1 METYQYQ
8 AEITKFDDGE
18 GVVYGF
24 VTVYE
29 EGGELVTD
37 RQNDVIT
44 EAEVRKM
51 AHRYISDARV
61 AKVMHGGRQ
70 VGEVVESLVLTR
82 DIQKALGV
90 DLGKAGWFI
99 GMKLHDEGVKA
110 RVRKGELRAFSIGGS
125 GKRIPI
131 EEA

>member
-1 METYQYQ
+1 MEKYQYE

-29 EGGELVTD
+29 ENGSPVID
-37 RQNDVIT
+37 RQGDVID
-44 EAEVRKM
+44 EVEVRKM
-51 AHRYISDARV
+51 AHRYISEARV

-70 VGEVVESLVLTR
+70 VGEVVESIVLTR
-82 DIQKALGV
+82 DIQKALGI

-99 GMKLHDEGVKA
+99 GMKLNDEAIKSA
-110 RVRKGELRAFSIGGS
+110 VRKGDLRAFSIGGK
-125 GKRIPI
+125 GIRRPI
-131 EEA
+131 EA